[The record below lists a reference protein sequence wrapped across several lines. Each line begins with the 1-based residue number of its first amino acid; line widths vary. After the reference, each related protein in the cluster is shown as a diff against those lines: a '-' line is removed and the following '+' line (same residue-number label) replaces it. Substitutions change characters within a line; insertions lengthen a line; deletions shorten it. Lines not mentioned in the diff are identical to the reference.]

1 MYALTVGEA
10 ILSTDYSRVEYKPMS
25 VLQVL
30 KEMKNVSQLAVDLG
44 YLAVLFNDRELAEK
58 LLELENRIDSTA
70 YQLWMSAALA
80 TRDPED
86 AEKIVG
92 VMKLGSSLDEISNA
106 AADLAK
112 IVILGLS
119 KHPSLKRVFQR
130 LGDRFE
136 MAVIPPSS
144 KLVGQSIG
152 QTGLDTRVGL
162 KILGIKRE
170 KWIINPGDEEV
181 LREGDILL
189 TKGPESKVE
198 ALNQLLRERSIKV
211 ERIQGF
217 EKVEKLLAEII
228 NTTEMMVDLAYGAL
242 IYNNVEV
249 AREVIALEEEVD
261 SLHLELELEVMRRSG
276 KKGRELEAL
285 GLIRM
290 GLICEM
296 ISDAAASIAD
306 IVIRG
311 LEAHEILVKA
321 FQEVEDTVLMTEVKP
336 GSLMDGKTIEE
347 TRLQERFNVKI
358 LAVRRASKWLYEPNE
373 AFRIAGRDVLIAT
386 GLLEG
391 IEEVKRLCSSS

>member
-1 MYALTVGEA
+1 MR
-10 ILSTDYSRVEYKPMS
+10 TDETKVEYKPTS

-30 KEMKNVSQLAVDLG
+30 KEMKNISQLAVDLG
-44 YLAVLFNDRELAEK
+44 YLAVLFNDGELAER
-58 LLELENRIDSTA
+58 LLQLENRIDSTA

-92 VMKLGSSLDEISNA
+92 IMKLGSSLDEISNA

-112 IVILGLS
+112 MVTLGLS

-130 LGDRFE
+130 LEDRFG
-136 MAVIPPSS
+136 MAIIPPSS
-144 KLVGQSIG
+144 KLIG
-152 QTGLDTRVGL
+152 QPIGETGLDTRAGL
-162 KILGIKRE
+162 KILGIKRD
-170 KWIINPGDEEV
+170 KWIINPGDDEV
-181 LREGDILL
+181 LREGDVLL

-198 ALNQLLRERSIKV
+198 ALNQLLRDRSIKV
-211 ERIQGF
+211 EKIKSYG
-217 EKVEKLLAEII
+217 KVEELLAEII

-261 SLHLELELEVMRRSG
+261 SLHLKLELEVMKRSG
-276 KKGRELEAL
+276 RKGRELESL

-290 GLICEM
+290 GLTCEM

-306 IVIRG
+306 IVVRG
-311 LEAHEILVKA
+311 LEAHEILIKA

-336 GSLMDGKTIEE
+336 GSLIDGKTIEE
-347 TRLQERFNVKI
+347 TKLQERFNVKI

-373 AFRIAGRDVLIAT
+373 AFRITGEDVLIAT

>member
-1 MYALTVGEA
+1 MR
-10 ILSTDYSRVEYKPMS
+10 TDELKVEYKPTS

-30 KEMKNVSQLAVDLG
+30 KEMKDVSQLAVDLG
-44 YLAVLFNDRELAEK
+44 YLAVLFNDGELAEK
-58 LLELENRIDSTA
+58 LLELENQIDSTA

-80 TRDPED
+80 TRNPED

-92 VMKLGSSLDEISNA
+92 VIKLGSALDEISNA

-112 IVILGLS
+112 MVTLGLS

-130 LGDRFE
+130 LEDRFG

-162 KILGIKRE
+162 RILGIKRD
-170 KWIINPGDEEV
+170 KWIINPVDVEV

-198 ALNQLLRERSIKV
+198 ALNQLLRDRSIRVKG
-211 ERIQGF
+211 IPSF
-217 EKVEKLLAEII
+217 EKVEELLAEII

-242 IYNNVEV
+242 IYNNVDV

-261 SLHLELELEVMRRSG
+261 TLHLKLELEVLRRSG
-276 KKGRELEAL
+276 KRVRELEAL

-306 IVIRG
+306 IVVRG
-311 LEAHEILVKA
+311 LEAHEILIKA

-336 GSLMDGKTIEE
+336 GSPIDGKTIDE
-347 TRLQERFNVKI
+347 TKLQERFNVKI
-358 LAVRRASKWLYEPNE
+358 IAVRRASKWLYEPNE
-373 AFRIAGRDVLIAT
+373 SFKIVGKDVLIAT

-391 IEEVKRLCSSS
+391 IEEVKRLCSHG